1 MQKSSFFNPTGYMIA
16 ALFVIANAV
25 AIGIE
30 AIESN
35 GVVGFILFGAGVLAM
50 TYILAGVARG
60 PAGWLRSF
68 VIRRRGGLPRL
79 VPGRVVIAAA
89 ASIVPAAAG
98 ASVFKNHGGAEEALN
113 FVSFYTFAGIITW
126 FAALVLITGVAW
138 LCQESPSAY
147 QRLEKAPIEVDG

>member
-30 AIESN
+30 AIDVKIESN
-35 GVVGFILFGAGVLAM
+35 GVIGLILFGAGVLAAA
-50 TYILAGVARG
+50 YILAGVARG

-98 ASVFKNHGGAEEALN
+98 ASVFKNHGGGAEEALN

-138 LCQESPSAY
+138 LCQESSSA
-147 QRLEKAPIEVDG
+147 